1 MKGMKKKSQK
11 DTSGQPKM
19 VGDLELENV
28 GGYQDPHL
36 KYHQYPRLFVLNN
49 DGSAKELMT
58 GQQLDYGTR
67 KKKVQVDQS
76 IKQKMQDVFNNS
88 SIANHYYLTKVV
100 NMKQKEIEQQKLAE
114 LDFPENAKD
123 VLRPRIDTPDISLQI
138 PKQEQYLYTQ
148 IFQLPDCDE
157 MAQ

>member
-100 NMKQKEIEQQKLAE
+100 NMKQKEIE
-114 LDFPENAKD
+114 
-123 VLRPRIDTPDISLQI
+123 
-138 PKQEQYLYTQ
+138 
-148 IFQLPDCDE
+148 
-157 MAQ
+157 